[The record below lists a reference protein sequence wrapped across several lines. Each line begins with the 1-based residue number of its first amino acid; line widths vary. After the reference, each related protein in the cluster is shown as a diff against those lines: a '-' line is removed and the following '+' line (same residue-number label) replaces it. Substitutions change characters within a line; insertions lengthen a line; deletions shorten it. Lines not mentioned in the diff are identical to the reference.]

1 MRMLV
6 VFFIAMLA
14 YGQQCRL
21 APVTPAQPEPRVE
34 EGERATE
41 SQTFQTTALALSPDN
56 LVHFFDTANRIRRI
70 DGNGRM
76 RTLAGTGDKAD
87 LTLPGVA
94 LETPLAAVTQILFSP
109 AGVLHFASVGRV
121 FRVADGKIEA
131 VAGSGKPGFNVEA
144 GPATEVNL
152 NAITNAAFDRSGRLL
167 ILDGF
172 NRLRRLEADGV
183 LRTIAGSVRPSVAA
197 GRVGDDGPAV
207 EAALSSPRQVIAL
220 NDGSLWIRD
229 LSGRHLRIVTPDGLI
244 DTVNANFEASI
255 NILLLPDGTPAAATA
270 NRLYPI
276 RANGTIETGGAPF
289 APFTG
294 TPLAVTSDR
303 KLLYLGG
310 ARPEQR
316 NPLVRLD
323 GRVQSVLA
331 GAPVAPVVDGQA
343 PPFGIW
349 DGRRNTLIY
358 SALVGGKFVIFE
370 ARAGGAP
377 RILVG
382 GGADVGDA
390 DGKEATSVTMY
401 GILAFSMD
409 GEGRIAVAD
418 VNRRRIFVMRTD
430 GKLAVLKAG
439 GEEVVY
445 APTGSLSTLQRI
457 ASDNAGNIYWFSQG
471 ATPTGGVFTA
481 EISVWMRASS
491 TVQKFTVT
499 GLAALGKL
507 EDGSVAVIAGNATN
521 FRTAYQVAGAGQ
533 GEALPAL
540 RMLPLQSVTRWKE
553 EPFFTAASRLF
564 RGAPGRIRMLDFAPL
579 LAKGAA
585 SVPDFVMASP
595 DSVLVHLNDGG
606 FYRIENIEAC
616 RWITQPSIASNG
628 LVNAASYGFTN
639 TISPRQLVTV
649 YGSGLGP
656 EEGQG
661 FVLDGALRAAGQP
674 APYPTL
680 SLGNFSGAIPLATLT
695 GTAMPV
701 LHSNDSQVTAAAV
714 AGVPASGTYLLYF
727 GWQGLQLI
735 HPETVRVQAA
745 TPGLFTASGAKDG
758 PANAQYEDG
767 TRNTAE
773 NAAGAGTVV
782 QLFATGLGALSGN
795 PALGEF
801 FGAASRVA
809 TANAVT
815 VTIGGTPAEVV
826 FAGGAPGMVGG
837 MYRVDVVVPEGLEAG
852 ARKVV
857 VEVAGVSSEEQDVTV
872 FVK

>member
-1 MRMLV
+1 MAA
-6 VFFIAMLA
+6 F
-14 YGQQCRL
+14 GQQCRL
-21 APVTPAQPEPRVE
+21 APVTPAQPEPKVE

-70 DGNGRM
+70 DANGRM

-87 LTLPGVA
+87 LTLPGAA

-121 FRVADGKIEA
+121 FRVEDGKIEA
-131 VAGSGKPGFNVEA
+131 VAGSGKPGFNVESGA
-144 GPATEVNL
+144 ATEVNL
-152 NAITNAAFDRSGRLL
+152 NAITHAAFDKSGRLL

-172 NRLRRLEADGV
+172 NRLRRLDTDGV
-183 LRTIAGSVRPSVAA
+183 LSTIAGSARPSVAA
-197 GRVGDDGPAV
+197 GRVGDDGPATA
-207 EAALSSPRQVIAL
+207 AALSSPRQVIPL

-244 DTVNANFEASI
+244 DTVNANFEASV

-276 RANGTIETGGAPF
+276 RANGMIETGGAPF

-294 TPLAVTSDR
+294 TPLAVTSDNR
-303 KLLYLGG
+303 LLFLGG

-316 NPLVRLD
+316 NPLVRLE
-323 GRVQSVLA
+323 GRTQSVVA
-331 GAPVAPVVDGQA
+331 GAPVAPTVDGQA

-349 DGRRNTLIY
+349 DGRRNALIY
-358 SALVGGKFVIFE
+358 SALVGGKFGIFE
-370 ARAGGAP
+370 ARPGGTP

-382 GGADVGDA
+382 GGSDVGDPE
-390 DGKEATSVTMY
+390 GKDATAVTMY

-409 GEGRIAVAD
+409 GDGRIAVAD
-418 VNRRRIFVMRTD
+418 VNRRRIYVMGTD
-430 GKLAVLKAG
+430 GKLTALKAA
-439 GEEVVY
+439 GEAVVY

-457 ASDNAGNIYWFSQG
+457 ASDNAGNIYWYSQG

-481 EISVWMRASS
+481 EISVWTRASS
-491 TVQKFTVT
+491 TVRTFTVT

-507 EDGSVAVIAGNATN
+507 EDGNAAVIAGNATN
-521 FRTAYQVAGAGQ
+521 FRTAYGATPAGRGDVVAGLQ
-533 GEALPAL
+533 
-540 RMLPLQSVTRWKE
+540 MLPLQSVTRWKD

-564 RGAPGRIRMLDFAPL
+564 RGAPGRIRMLDLAPL

-585 SVPDFVMASP
+585 SVPDFVMSSP
-595 DSVLVHLNDGG
+595 DSVMVHLNDGG
-606 FYRIENIEAC
+606 FYRIENIDAC
-616 RWITQPSIASNG
+616 RWIGQPVIASNG
-628 LVNAASYGFTN
+628 VVNAASYGFTN

-649 YGSGLGP
+649 YGTGLGP
-656 EEGQG
+656 AEGQG

-680 SLGNFSGAIPLATLT
+680 SLGNFTGANPFATLT

-701 LHSNDSQVTAAAV
+701 LHSNDSQVTAAAT
-714 AGVPASGTYLLYF
+714 AAVPASGTYLLYF

-745 TPGLFTASGAKDG
+745 TPGVFTASGAKDG
-758 PANAQYEDG
+758 QANALYEDG

-773 NAAGAGTVV
+773 NPAAAGTVV

-809 TANAVT
+809 TANAVR
-815 VTIGGTPAEVV
+815 VTMDGVEAEVL

-837 MYRVDVVVPEGLEAG
+837 MYRIDVVVPEGLEAG
-852 ARKVV
+852 AKKVV
-857 VEVAGVSSEEQDVTV
+857 VSVGEVSSEEQDVTL